1 MVGIQIQRGYVSAT
15 VAAGLMGLSRQRIN
29 QLLKAGRFE
38 GAFLMDIGD
47 GREMWCIPRKSLHKR
62 PVGRKKKGYSYEQN
76 NRERLDN

>member
-47 GREMWCIPRKSLHKR
+47 GREMWCIPRKSLHTR
-62 PVGRKKKGYSYEQN
+62 PMGRKKKVRAYVTIN
-76 NRERLDN
+76 